1 MKTTGSE
8 YFLYPILYNNKRP
21 ALKKLLHITTLVLM
35 GLYFS
40 ACRKD
45 SVTFSTYPASVEELR
60 GIFTEVPSTDK
71 VTTFTVFPGGQSL
84 PDTILS
90 TPSGVRIFL
99 TLSEA
104 LFASPSG
111 EVRPCSSCSTFKVV
125 VTEASSK
132 SDWLAWGL
140 RSVDQEGRLL
150 NHTPAVQVAVYCD
163 GTALELASNRY
174 LKVQLPINKLVNQ
187 LELAT
192 WRSDPAAWQQAP
204 SGSLFW
210 ADWTLPGGSA
220 PVSGYELLMPTLG
233 WVAGVRPLDANGYSS
248 YCISLPLQ
256 FDPGNT
262 VALLSFEG
270 FSTVVEMQ
278 PTVEGYFCAQNVPLG
293 YPVKLLTLT
302 KAGKSFW
309 IGFKETET
317 ATDALLKLVPEER
330 GQQDVISSILSL

>member
-1 MKTTGSE
+1 
-8 YFLYPILYNNKRP
+8 
-21 ALKKLLHITTLVLM
+21 
-35 GLYFS
+35 
-40 ACRKD
+40 
-45 SVTFSTYPASVEELR
+45 
-60 GIFTEVPSTDK
+60 
-71 VTTFTVFPGGQSL
+71 
-84 PDTILS
+84 
-90 TPSGVRIFL
+90 
-99 TLSEA
+99 
-104 LFASPSG
+104 
-111 EVRPCSSCSTFKVV
+111 
-125 VTEASSK
+125 
-132 SDWLAWGL
+132 
-140 RSVDQEGRLL
+140 
-150 NHTPAVQVAVYCD
+150 
-163 GTALELASNRY
+163 
-174 LKVQLPINKLVNQ
+174 
-187 LELAT
+187 
-192 WRSDPAAWQQAP
+192 
-204 SGSLFW
+204 
-210 ADWTLPGGSA
+210 
-220 PVSGYELLMPTLG
+220 MPTLG